1 MVRLYRKK
9 TIIKGRGRYAGKRP
23 HSACIE
29 DGSLGPFG
37 PRLRYLI
44 NKPVY
49 VAVCTENNQFIVCF
63 KGIISARQGMKGV
76 IVFNR

>member
-1 MVRLYRKK
+1 MSSAVIYLIGLLPELVRLYRKK

-37 PRLRYLI
+37 P
-44 NKPVY
+44 VS
-49 VAVCTENNQFIVCF
+49 C
-63 KGIISARQGMKGV
+63 GI
-76 IVFNR
+76 